1 MVLCFLAKDFKTL
14 ITCFS
19 LHGEH
24 WKLHLHYAISF
35 VGAMKFGMNC
45 LFAKLAQIY
54 KCTLWYFVLSSTFL
68 SKYVQQKYRFLLI
81 WKALETPEMPESQMD
96 QFML

>member
-1 MVLCFLAKDFKTL
+1 MGNIENFTY
-14 ITCFS
+14 TMP
-19 LHGEH
+19 
-24 WKLHLHYAISF
+24 ISF

-54 KCTLWYFVLSSTFL
+54 SLIFCALQYLSIKICSA
-68 SKYVQQKYRFLLI
+68 KVQISFNMTGF
-81 WKALETPEMPESQMD
+81 ETPEMPESQMD